1 MNSTEGVSV
10 AKMAISVMLLILLLG
25 AVVSLFW
32 LLFRGTDRFSNDAK
46 KATLSSSKALLADL
60 TEQSIAADASYPLSD
75 SLTNLKDPSK
85 YPSGWPD
92 QDLLNYKKIY
102 EEHPLTTTV
111 ANAIGNYQDTDV
123 VFVYITLLQNH
134 DKLSELYTTDK
145 MSLDYNFSATPST
158 SPTSDT
164 VFLEYYDPSKTVTRA
179 LHEDLLAPATKRLL
193 QYSDYRCHVETM
205 NIKEKNGGGAE
216 SNFVGIKILIL
227 DDKGLG

>member
-1 MNSTEGVSV
+1 
-10 AKMAISVMLLILLLG
+10 MLLILLLG

-32 LLFRGTDRFSNDAK
+32 LLFRGTDRFSNETR
-46 KATLSSSKALLADL
+46 KATLSSSKALLSDL
-60 TEQSIAADASYPLSD
+60 VEQSIAADSSYPLSD
-75 SLTNLKDPSK
+75 TLTNLKDPSK

-92 QDLLNYKKIY
+92 QDVLNYKKIY
-102 EEHPLTTTV
+102 EKHPLTTTV

-123 VFVYITLLQNH
+123 VFVYITLLQDH

-145 MSLDYNFSATPST
+145 MSLDFNFSDTPNT
-158 SPTSDT
+158 SPTSDV
-164 VFLEYYDPSKTVTRA
+164 VFLEYYNPAKTVTRA
-179 LHEDLLAPATKRLL
+179 LHEDLLAPAVKRLL

-205 NIKEKNGGGAE
+205 NIKEKGGNGAE